1 MAERYPRCQITAVS
15 NSASQ
20 RAFIEM
26 AARRHGFQNLRVVTC
41 DINEFSPAAT
51 LGAAQRFD
59 RVVSVEMFEHMRNY
73 QLLLARIA
81 SWLTPDGKLFV
92 HLFCHRELCYP
103 FNTEGPADWMG
114 RLFFSGGMM
123 PSADLL
129 VRMNRD
135 MSVIRSWRWNG
146 RNYQRTAEAWL
157 ANLDARRDEVLR
169 IFRICYGAE
178 NAVRWFHRWRTFF
191 LAVSELFG
199 YADGDEWFVS
209 HCLLARNE
217 MSADVGQAHL

>member
-1 MAERYPRCQITAVS
+1 
-15 NSASQ
+15 
-20 RAFIEM
+20 
-26 AARRHGFQNLRVVTC
+26 
-41 DINEFSPAAT
+41 
-51 LGAAQRFD
+51 
-59 RVVSVEMFEHMRNY
+59 MFEHMRNY

-81 SWLTPDGKLFV
+81 SWLAPDGKLFV

-157 ANLDARRDEVLR
+157 AKLDARRDEVLR
-169 IFRICYGAE
+169 IFRICHGAE
-178 NAVRWFHRWRTFF
+178 HAVRWFHRWRTFF

-209 HCLLARNE
+209 HYLLARNE
-217 MSADVGQAHL
+217 MSADVGQAQL